1 MALFAE
7 LDNNNNVLRVLV
19 SNDDRVEANGGH
31 QSQQA
36 ADDFGSYTP
45 FNYEGVKWVET
56 STDRSFRG
64 NAARVGGT
72 YDPAK
77 DVFLNEKP
85 FASWILGDDNEW
97 KAPVDYPQIVE
108 TKDAFGNSVDYST
121 IYNWDEDNQKWIE
134 SS

>member
-56 STDRSFRG
+56 STDGSFRG

-77 DVFLNEKP
+77 DVFLNEQP
-85 FASWILGDDNEW
+85 FASWILDDDNEW
-97 KAPVDYPQIVE
+97 KAPVDYPQLPVDE
-108 TKDAFGNSVDYST
+108 NGVYDYST
-121 IYNWDEDNQKWIE
+121 TYNWDEDNQKWIE